1 MIVPMKRYSYFVYEP
16 EYQQFLHK
24 LRDLGVVQVRQYSNP
39 LKLEEFAQNVS
50 EQNDIK
56 HLQQR
61 LNTVRNGNKLEEGQ
75 SPDSIEHSELPEGVL
90 SDYKLF
96 TSTYADTLDKIA
108 QVESRLAD
116 IRNQQKELEVWGDFD
131 LSLLEKLREAGYFVH
146 FWVVAPA
153 QFKEEW
159 EQKYDA
165 QVIQSEGRYTYFVTV
180 TRQAT
185 PPTLDQ
191 AELQKLPS
199 ESLSQLRAKEEM
211 LIEEKRLLLG
221 SRTYLAYHP
230 DILAQK
236 LVELQNS
243 FNIQNADYQGTRMY
257 DDKLVVVEGWVPE
270 DLAKKMEQDL
280 MNSGVAFTELEID
293 KIEDVPVK
301 LKNNRFAQ
309 AFEPLVELFSMPNYG
324 ELDPTPFIAPFFM
337 LFFGICFGD
346 SGYGLLVLIVATI
359 LKRKAKPSSKKA
371 IELVQ
376 WLGLA
381 GLVIGFLSGSFFGVE
396 LVKVPF
402 LASIKQYFI
411 SSDNM
416 MIIAPV
422 LGFIQIIF
430 AKYIGALKRTKQ
442 VGFTK
447 ALSSYAWPTLII
459 VLAVLVGLPM
469 LKITLPEWLT
479 YVLYGITGLCVLLVL
494 FYNTPGKNIFA
505 NFGAGL
511 WHTYNVVSG
520 LLGDTLSYIRL
531 FAIGLTGAVLGGVF
545 NNLAM
550 MASSGLPILL
560 AIPVGAFILTLGHG
574 INFGL
579 TTIGALVHP
588 IRLIYVEYFNNSDFE
603 GGGLTYDPLRK
614 LEVDKD

>member
-1 MIVPMKRYSYFVYEP
+1 MIVPMKRYSYFVFEP

-24 LRDLGVVQVRQYSNP
+24 LRDLGVVQVRQYTNP
-39 LKLEEFAQNVS
+39 LKLEEFAQNIS
-50 EQNDIK
+50 EQTDIK

-75 SPDSIEHSELPEGVL
+75 SPTSIEHSELPEGVL
-90 SDYKLF
+90 SDYELF
-96 TSTYADTLDKIA
+96 TSTYAEVLNKIA
-108 QVESRLAD
+108 QVESRLSD
-116 IRNQQKELEVWGDFD
+116 VYNQQKELEVWGDFD
-131 LSLLEKLREAGYFVH
+131 LSLLEKLKEADYYIH
-146 FWVVAPA
+146 FWLVAPA

-165 QVIQSEGRYTYFVTV
+165 QIIHSEGRYTYFVTV

-185 PPTLDQ
+185 PPTLEG

-199 ESLSQLRAKEEM
+199 QSLNQLKNKEEM
-211 LIEEKRLLLG
+211 LMERKRLLLG
-221 SRTYLAYHP
+221 SRNYLAYHP
-230 DILAQK
+230 DILTK
-236 LVELQNS
+236 KMVELQNS
-243 FNIQNADYQGTRMY
+243 FNMRNADYQGTRMY
-257 DDKLVVVEGWVPE
+257 NDKLVVVEGWVPE
-270 DLAKKMEQDL
+270 ELATKMEQDL
-280 MNSGVAFTELEID
+280 MGSGVAFAELEID

-301 LKNNRFAQ
+301 LKNNRFTRV
-309 AFEPLVELFSMPNYG
+309 FEPLVELFSMPNYG
-324 ELDPTPFIAPFFM
+324 ELDPTPYIAPFFM
-337 LFFGICFGD
+337 VFFGICFGD

-359 LKRKAKPSSKKA
+359 FKKKAKPSAKKT
-371 IELVQ
+371 IELAQ

-381 GLVIGFLSGSFFGVE
+381 GLIIGFFSGSFFGVE

-402 LASIKQYFI
+402 LASIRQYFI
-411 SSDNM
+411 SSENM
-416 MIIAPV
+416 MVIAPV

-479 YVLYGITGLCVLLVL
+479 YVLYGISGLCVLLVF

-511 WHTYNVVSG
+511 WHTYNIVSG

-550 MASSGLPILL
+550 MATSGLHILL
-560 AIPVGAFILTLGHG
+560 AIPVGAFILLLGHG

-603 GGGLTYDPLRK
+603 GGGITYDPLRK
-614 LEVDKD
+614 LEVDED